1 MLMQHHQQQQHMQ
14 LQHQQQ
20 QQHHLPPQ
28 QPPLAHHQPQQ
39 QSQLHHH
46 PSQQQTQLHMHLHQQ
61 VLPPEHGGGHGL
73 VSPSYAQAPVYASM
87 LSPALPHAGNP
98 AMSSALRSSL
108 PLGGGGDVDE
118 DVEEQDT
125 LPPLFASP
133 ALAHVM
139 STQSH
144 NSNAVRNDDV
154 GASLFPTDDDLATP
168 SNNAAGAVGV
178 GLEAGATGGNQ
189 EEDDA
194 QDNLLPPFTP
204 ALANLRS
211 LSSQPGVGGNANG
224 NGVDALTPLDSGLFG
239 SGGRSGS
246 NVSGASFLED
256 AAGRGTAVGSG
267 GMVDGGLDP
276 VEPHEQDDSDMDGGA
291 F

>member
-1 MLMQHHQQQQHMQ
+1 
-14 LQHQQQ
+14 
-20 QQHHLPPQ
+20 
-28 QPPLAHHQPQQ
+28 
-39 QSQLHHH
+39 LHHH
-46 PSQQQTQLHMHLHQQ
+46 PSQQQTQLHLHLHQ
-61 VLPPEHGGGHGL
+61 VLPAEHGGAHGL
-73 VSPSYAQAPVYASM
+73 VSPSYAPAPVYASM

-98 AMSSALRSSL
+98 AMASALRSSL

-133 ALAHVM
+133 ELAHVM

-144 NSNAVRNDDV
+144 NSNAVVRNDDV

-168 SNNAAGAVGV
+168 SNAAGAVGV

-189 EEDDA
+189 EDDA

-224 NGVDALTPLDSGLFG
+224 TGVDALTPLDSGLFG
-239 SGGRSGS
+239 NGGRSGS

-256 AAGRGTAVGSG
+256 AAGTGTAVGSS

-276 VEPHEQDDSDMDGGA
+276 VEPHEQDDSDMDGGT